1 MAFKIFVGNLSWNAT
16 EDALKQLFAEFG
28 EVVSVRIVT
37 DPYTGRSKGFG
48 FIEMNDDSSGNQAIE
63 KLDNFEF
70 LGRPIRVSRARQE
83 ENTGGGGGR
92 RPYRGDRNERGGGGG
107 NRGPRNNAV
116 GARRSSYNDNDND
129 F

>member
-1 MAFKIFVGNLSWNAT
+1 MAFKIFVGNLSWSAT

-48 FIEMNDDSSGNQAIE
+48 FIEMNDDSSCNQAIE

-92 RPYRGDRNERGGGGG
+92 RPYRSGDRNERGGS
-107 NRGPRNNAV
+107 RGPRNNAV